1 MLCVLFIDNWIV
13 MVLYQKGRRSDGRI
27 MYRVLMLI
35 GTCSAL
41 MPIFQWFVMAV
52 KAGTWPVQI
61 TMIAIVPLYIIFLII
76 GCILVMRRR
85 KTKAKR
91 SVRKKQKKYWGTP
104 LEKDESGESIEIEK
118 MVNEVVQGYTQ
129 PYVDV
134 IHTDLELDEIEEKR
148 LVNDG
153 KVDLFPP
160 PPPKDFVKT
169 NLLQGKRGHFRK
181 ESSLSTVSD
190 LELNDQV

>member
-91 SVRKKQKKYWGTP
+91 SASKKKVKRHWGTV
-104 LEKDESGESIEIEK
+104 LEKDEMGINIEIEK
-118 MVNEVVQGYTQ
+118 KINAVIQGYTQ
-129 PYVDV
+129 PHIEMVNTEFC
-134 IHTDLELDEIEEKR
+134 IELPELEQKNGDSQLIPE
-148 LVNDG
+148 
-153 KVDLFPP
+153 
-160 PPPKDFVKT
+160 
-169 NLLQGKRGHFRK
+169 KRGHLRR
-181 ESSLSTVSD
+181 ESSLSSD
-190 LELNDQV
+190 